1 MRATMTILTRIPDAS
16 LRPLPV
22 RIQSFNRP
30 AMKPT
35 CAILDD
41 YQNVALRLGDWH
53 RIDGQVAVRV
63 VTAPFASAD
72 EAARALADAEIICL
86 MRERTPFPRALI
98 AALPKLKLLVTSGM
112 RNAAIDME
120 AARERGITVCGTGYV
135 GAPTAALAIGLLLEL
150 TRKIGFENARMKS
163 GEPWQVTLGDDMEGK
178 TLGIVGLG
186 KLGTRVAAIGKA
198 LGMRVIAWSQ
208 NLTPERAAEAGADHV
223 SREELF
229 RTADAVSIHL
239 ILSGRTR
246 GLIGRPELALM
257 KPTSYLINTARAA
270 IVEED
275 ALLEVLRAKKIAGAG
290 LDVFWQEPLP
300 AGHELRSLDNVVLTP
315 HLGYV
320 TEQGYRRFYSD
331 MVEDIE
337 AWLAGA
343 PVRVIA

>member
-1 MRATMTILTRIPDAS
+1 MTL
-16 LRPLPV
+16 
-22 RIQSFNRP
+22 N
-30 AMKPT
+30 

-41 YQNVALRLGDWH
+41 YQNVALRLGDWQ
-53 RIDGQVAVRV
+53 RIGGQVAVRV
-63 VTAPFASAD
+63 YTNPLASPE
-72 EAARALADAEIICL
+72 EAARTLAAADIICL

-98 AALPKLKLLVTSGM
+98 HALPKLKLLVTSGM

-120 AARERGITVCGTGYV
+120 AARERGVTVCGTGYV
-135 GAPTAALAIGLLLEL
+135 GAPTAALAIGLLIEL

-163 GEPWQVTLGDDMEGK
+163 GDPWQVTLGDDVEGK

-186 KLGTRVAAIGKA
+186 KLGTRVAVIGKA

-208 NLTPERAAEAGADHV
+208 NLTQERAAAAGADFV
-223 SREELF
+223 TKEELF
-229 RTADAVSIHL
+229 RTADAISIHL
-239 ILSGRTR
+239 ILSSRTR
-246 GLIGRPELALM
+246 GLIGRAELALM

-270 IVEED
+270 IVDEE
-275 ALLEVLRAKKIAGAG
+275 ALLEVLRAKRIAGAG

-300 AGHELRSLDNVVLTP
+300 TNHALRSLDNAVLTP

-331 MVEDIE
+331 MVENIE

-343 PVRVIA
+343 PVRTIA